1 MDKARGK
8 LQKAKTAGM
17 MTNRFE
23 AYVYKPKK
31 KEVVV
36 PFGLEMDTSSL
47 LGEIVASDA
56 SLSESVKGL
65 MAQAKAAGTMVNY
78 GCTTRKFAAFCKA
91 KQYT

>member
-1 MDKARGK
+1 MDKVRGK
-8 LQKAKTAGM
+8 LQKAKAAGM
-17 MTNRFE
+17 VSNRFE

-36 PFGLEMDTSSL
+36 PFGLETDTSSL

-65 MAQAKAAGTMVNY
+65 WLMPKLLVPW
-78 GCTTRKFAAFCKA
+78 
-91 KQYT
+91 